1 MDNSPLYVDPKV
13 NMYFIVSDERST
25 DDWGMDPKEAF
36 KRRLKEA
43 AEEVGLGS
51 RVALA
56 AKIGAGD
63 NAKQVAQQ
71 WVERLSVPEKYRKP
85 LTKLLLSLD
94 YINTGAGTVRESARI
109 ESQSVGID
117 VEKLTDLLETVE
129 AAVAKSKR
137 QVPTRT
143 KARLVAALYANEQA
157 SAAGSAQ
164 AVQAALASILATLE
178 DS

>member
-1 MDNSPLYVDPKV
+1 MDSSPLYVDPKV

-43 AEEVGLGS
+43 ADEVGLGS

-56 AKIGAGD
+56 AKIGAGE

-71 WVERLSVPEKYRKP
+71 WVERLTVPEKYRQA
-85 LTKLLLSLD
+85 LAKLRLSID
-94 YINTGAGTVRESARI
+94 YINAGSGTVRESGRI

-117 VEKLTDLLETVE
+117 VEKLADLLETVE
-129 AAVAKSKR
+129 AAVTKSKR
-137 QVPTRT
+137 QIPPRTR
-143 KARLVAALYANEQA
+143 ARLVAALYTDEQA